1 MVSQRRNRY
10 RFLRNRLLISQFLH
24 RVHCSTVTRVV
35 VTLLHEF
42 LLTYFLLGV
51 TTKMKPG
58 GIVRARHGSQLG
70 SFQHDILQESESL
83 NNSRFCRGVIA
94 LSPTKRLSVV
104 GERPDTA
111 RLLVDEIR
119 PIRMARGTPS
129 LGIGRAGEMMYVSSN
144 RHGPR

>member
-1 MVSQRRNRY
+1 
-10 RFLRNRLLISQFLH
+10 
-24 RVHCSTVTRVV
+24 
-35 VTLLHEF
+35 
-42 LLTYFLLGV
+42 
-51 TTKMKPG
+51 MKPG
-58 GIVRARHGSQLG
+58 GNMKARQGNQLG
-70 SFQHDILQESESL
+70 SIPYDILQESEFP

-119 PIRMARGTPS
+119 PIRKARGTPS